1 MSAFATRFG
10 VRAVFVCQA
19 ALGFALVGP
28 SSSAWADAGVI
39 VHNNFGPNISDYA
52 PVSLS
57 RSVDYS
63 NTLADNLALGSA
75 ALDTGALKVAATFKI
90 LQPEIYWLSGT
101 RNAEVLALF
110 QDTATFNGPTAKVP
124 VTLKLKFDGSFNM
137 TGSSGLGEVRVAPS
151 LSLPGY
157 GALTAGVDR
166 LYNPSGI
173 SNGGVAQNKVSYEF
187 VGTPGAGSFVNT
199 SLTFVDG
206 LLVLTALVPKNTPIT
221 LNTSLDLVFDQLTPG
236 VRAQAD
242 FSHTA
247 TLAIELPQG
256 YSYTSASGKLLTAS
270 AVPEPSALALMALGL
285 AALQIRRRQLIRS
298 QSASR

>member
-10 VRAVFVCQA
+10 VRAVLVCQA
-19 ALGFALVGP
+19 VLGFAVVG
-28 SSSAWADAGVI
+28 SGSSAWANAGVI
-39 VHNNFGPNISDYA
+39 FHSTNGPDISDYA

-57 RSVDYS
+57 RSADYS
-63 NTLADNLALGSA
+63 NTLADSLVLGAA
-75 ALDTGALKVAATFKI
+75 ALDTGALKVAATYKI

-101 RNAEVLALF
+101 RNVEVLALF
-110 QDTATFNGPTAKVP
+110 QDTVTFGGPTAKVP
-124 VTLKLKFDGSFNM
+124 AKVKLQFDGSFNM
-137 TGSSGLGEVRVAPS
+137 TGSSGLGEIRVTPS
-151 LSLPGY
+151 LSLSNY
-157 GALTAGVDR
+157 GSLAAGVDR

-173 SNGGVAQNKVSYEF
+173 SNGGVAQDKVSYEF

-206 LLVLTALVPKNTPIT
+206 LLVLTAMVPRNTPIT
-221 LNTSLDLVFDQLTPG
+221 LNTQLNLVFDQLTPG

-242 FSHTA
+242 FSKTA
-247 TLAIELPQG
+247 TLSIELPQG

-270 AVPEPSALALMALGL
+270 AVPEPSAFALMGLGL

-298 QSASR
+298 QSAPR